1 MSLSE
6 YAKLRKRLQSEDSK
20 DSTEKTKD
28 AEIIDKES
36 SKEIETVMET
46 ADTASKTVSEELKV
60 DKFEPSTAAAATTA
74 VAATAA
80 AAVATTAVVA
90 TAVAATTAVA
100 ADRKLSVESHEVQE
114 LTKQRNKS
122 GGPAEYSRFSLLT
135 SISYPLKILQHFH

>member
-6 YAKLRKRLQSEDSK
+6 YAKLRKRLKSEDSK

-28 AEIIDKES
+28 AENIDKES
-36 SKEIETVMET
+36 SKEIETVKET
-46 ADTASKTVSEELKV
+46 ADDTASTKTVPEELTV
-60 DKFEPSTAAAATTA
+60 DTNEPSTAAAATTA
-74 VAATAA
+74 VA
-80 AAVATTAVVA
+80 
-90 TAVAATTAVA
+90 AATTAVA

-135 SISYPLKILQHFH
+135 SISYLSAYME

>member
-6 YAKLRKRLQSEDSK
+6 YAKLRKRLKSEDSK

-28 AEIIDKES
+28 AIAENIDKES

-46 ADTASKTVSEELKV
+46 ADTASKTVPEELKV
-60 DKFEPSTAAAATTA
+60 DTNEPSTAA
-74 VAATAA
+74 
-80 AAVATTAVVA
+80 
-90 TAVAATTAVA
+90 AATTAVA

-135 SISYPLKILQHFH
+135 SISYF

>member
-6 YAKLRKRLQSEDSK
+6 YAKLRKRLKSEDSK

-28 AEIIDKES
+28 AENIDKES
-36 SKEIETVMET
+36 SKEIETVKET
-46 ADTASKTVSEELKV
+46 ADDTASTKTVPEELTV
-60 DKFEPSTAAAATTA
+60 DTNEPSTAAAATTA

-80 AAVATTAVVA
+80 AAV
-90 TAVAATTAVA
+90 ATTAVA

-135 SISYPLKILQHFH
+135 SISYLSAYME